1 MNNQAWQ
8 EPIAIIGMA
17 ARLPG
22 AAELTEY
29 WANLVAGVES
39 IEFLTDEQLLAA
51 GVSEQA
57 LADPNYVKAVASA
70 PDLAAFDA
78 EFFGLSPREA
88 VACDPQLR
96 LFLECAH
103 AAVEDA
109 GYDVEQL
116 SEVGVFGA
124 AGANRYLELVRG
136 LGTDSGQL
144 SPAEANATDNL
155 APLVS
160 YKLGLRGPS
169 LTVAA
174 GTASSLVAVHLAVA
188 SLRAGECQLALAG
201 GVDVAAAL
209 GHGYRWQ
216 PGLLSQDGHSR
227 PFDKTATG
235 TVPADG
241 VAVVLLKPL
250 SAAVAD
256 GDRIWAVLRGTAVT
270 NDGADRESFGSS
282 TGTGQVAAI
291 GQALELAGVPP
302 VEVGLIEVP
311 AAGTVAGDGTQ
322 LSALLAGYTDP
333 AGADAVHLLT
343 SVTGNI
349 GHLEHAA
356 GIASLIKVA
365 LSLHHETIPGTI
377 GYQDPNPALEQAGP
391 ALQVTGQ
398 SIGWPHQPDRP
409 RIAAV
414 HAASFGGTN
423 AHAILTEAPAVE
435 ELTEPAEDRPRIV
448 VWSGRTAEAAE
459 AYRARLATH
468 FGAAA
473 TQTRSGFASSVSTL
487 QRGRTAHRHRGAVV
501 AGTARE
507 AAGLLRDTGLA
518 GGPVPD
524 RAGRIAFLFPGQGTQ
539 HVRIAQDL
547 YDRSPAYAAAFDECL
562 ELFEATGVP
571 LRELWQQAD
580 ETQLNDP
587 VVAQPL
593 IFSVEYSLAQAWQA
607 WGIVPS
613 AVVGHSLGEITAATV
628 AGIFTLHDAVKVVTI
643 RSQALQYAPPG
654 GMIAVA
660 APEHEVR
667 PYLTDEVR
675 IAVINGPTQVVVA
688 GPVGATAEVGAAM
701 ERAGLNCR
709 QVRTSYASHVPI
721 AAPAVP
727 VLDQAVRAV
736 RRSAP
741 RIDFYSAAAGR
752 LATADEVIDPGFWS
766 SQLVKPVL
774 FGVAMDALTARDD
787 RLVLIEVGPGR
798 ALTAVLRQHPS
809 VLAGRH
815 QVVPTLAQ
823 RRTEPLAEVRSALAA
838 VAGVWTEGHPV
849 NWPAVEDLAEFR
861 RTSVPGYPY
870 ARTRYWAEQA
880 LSPDGLEP
888 ADLSPFS
895 TLSWREK
902 DRTGPAAGTDQELAL
917 TLLPA
922 DPQWQG
928 AVTEALRR
936 AGLRVLPVVVGP
948 EYAEN
953 TDGFTV
959 RVERP
964 DDLAQVL
971 QAVRRRGLTADLL
984 VHAGTLGRSEE
995 PVAEQLQAGF
1005 GAGAELVRQATRAAG
1020 SGTRPTLLVLTERAV
1035 DVSGSDPHRPGYA
1048 ALIGLVRTVPAEGV
1062 VERAKLIDLGAG
1074 VSGAD
1079 LAAELRDRGS
1089 DRVVAL
1095 RGDRRWV
1102 PVELPLELP
1111 VSPDVPLRPGGV
1123 YLITGGTGAL
1133 GGVLAR
1139 TLAGTGTSPVLV
1151 LTGRTG
1157 APAPELLAEL
1167 ERLGATV
1174 QISTGQAEDKQG
1186 LAALVDQVTRR
1197 HGPVTG
1203 VFHLAGTLGSGMVA
1217 FSSAEQ
1223 ATSTLAGKVL
1233 GAVALAEVFTDRPPL
1248 ELFVAFSSRAALEG
1262 VAGGADYAAA
1272 SAALDAVVRSGLP
1285 PADRLLSIDWPR
1297 WRGEGL
1303 AGPDDPARGLPMEQG
1318 VQLLLRLLAARTG
1331 RQVAVRHYLDGR
1343 PSSTP
1348 APTRPVERPQQA
1360 VEESV
1365 PGGAEPAGTIDRLR
1379 ALWRG
1384 LLGPIDIPSDAD
1396 FFDLGGNSLSAV
1408 ELMTRV
1414 RAEFG
1419 VEIGIVALFD
1429 HPTLDALAVEVD
1441 QREGR

>member
-1 MNNQAWQ
+1 
-8 EPIAIIGMA
+8 
-17 ARLPG
+17 
-22 AAELTEY
+22 
-29 WANLVAGVES
+29 
-39 IEFLTDEQLLAA
+39 
-51 GVSEQA
+51 
-57 LADPNYVKAVASA
+57 
-70 PDLAAFDA
+70 
-78 EFFGLSPREA
+78 
-88 VACDPQLR
+88 
-96 LFLECAH
+96 
-103 AAVEDA
+103 
-109 GYDVEQL
+109 
-116 SEVGVFGA
+116 
-124 AGANRYLELVRG
+124 
-136 LGTDSGQL
+136 
-144 SPAEANATDNL
+144 
-155 APLVS
+155 
-160 YKLGLRGPS
+160 
-169 LTVAA
+169 
-174 GTASSLVAVHLAVA
+174 
-188 SLRAGECQLALAG
+188 
-201 GVDVAAAL
+201 
-209 GHGYRWQ
+209 
-216 PGLLSQDGHSR
+216 
-227 PFDKTATG
+227 
-235 TVPADG
+235 
-241 VAVVLLKPL
+241 
-250 SAAVAD
+250 
-256 GDRIWAVLRGTAVT
+256 
-270 NDGADRESFGSS
+270 
-282 TGTGQVAAI
+282 
-291 GQALELAGVPP
+291 
-302 VEVGLIEVP
+302 VEVGMIELP
-311 AAGTVAGDGTQ
+311 AAGTVPGDGTQ
-322 LSALLAGYTDP
+322 LSALLAGYPDL
-333 AGADAVHLLT
+333 AGEHPVHMLT

-356 GIASLIKVA
+356 GIASLIKAA
-365 LSLHHETIPGTI
+365 LCLQYETIPATI

-391 ALQVTGQ
+391 AWQVTSQ
-398 SIGWPHQPDRP
+398 PVGWPYQPGRP

-423 AHAILTEAPAVE
+423 AHAILTEPPVVEPPA
-435 ELTEPAEDRPRIV
+435 EPAEDRPRIV
-448 VWSGRTAEAAE
+448 AWSARTAQAAE

-468 FGAAA
+468 FGTAPA
-473 TQTRSGFASSVSTL
+473 QTRSGFTSSISTL
-487 QRGRTAHRHRGAVV
+487 QRGRTAHRHRAAVIV
-501 AGTARE
+501 GTARE
-507 AAGLLRDTGLA
+507 AVGLLRDTGVISA
-518 GGPVPD
+518 PVTD
-524 RAGRIAFLFPGQGTQ
+524 RTSRIAFLFPGQGTQ

-547 YDRSPAYAAAFDECL
+547 YDRSPAYAEAFDECL
-562 ELFEATGVP
+562 ELFGAAGVP

-580 ETQLNDP
+580 ESQLNDP

-593 IFSVEYSLAQAWQA
+593 IFAVEYSLAQAWQA
-607 WGIVPS
+607 WGITPS

-628 AGIFTLHDAVKVVTI
+628 AGIFTLHDAVRVVII

-660 APEHEVR
+660 APEQEVR

-688 GPVGATAEVGAAM
+688 GPVAAAAEVGAAM

-752 LATADEVIDPGFWS
+752 LATADEVVDPGFWS

-774 FGVAMDALTARDD
+774 FGVAVDALTARDD

-809 VLAGRH
+809 VLAGKH
-815 QVVPTLAQ
+815 QVLPTLAQ

-849 NWPAVEDLAEFR
+849 NWAAVEDLAEFR

-870 ARTRYWAEQA
+870 ARTRYWAERA
-880 LSPDGLEP
+880 LTADGPEP
-888 ADLSPFS
+888 TELSPFS
-895 TLSWREK
+895 TLSWRESP
-902 DRTGPAAGTDQELAL
+902 RTGPVAGTDQELAL

-922 DPQWQG
+922 DPAWQ
-928 AVTEALRR
+928 VTVTDALRR
-936 AGLRVLPVVVGP
+936 AGLRVLPVATGA

-953 TDGFTV
+953 TEGFTI
-959 RVERP
+959 RADQPE
-964 DDLAQVL
+964 DLAQVL

-984 VHAGTLGRSEE
+984 VHAGTLGRPAES
-995 PVAEQLQAGF
+995 VAEQMQAGF

-1020 SGTRPTLLVLTERAV
+1020 SGSRPTLLVLTEQAV
-1035 DVSGSDPHRPGYA
+1035 DVSGGDPHRPGHA
-1048 ALIGLVRTVPAEGV
+1048 ALTGLVRTVPAEGV

-1074 VSGAD
+1074 LSGAD

-1102 PVELPLELP
+1102 PIELPLELP
-1111 VSPDVPLRPGGV
+1111 EMRDVPLRQGGV

-1139 TLAGTGTSPVLV
+1139 TLAGTGIQPVLV
-1151 LTGRTG
+1151 LTGRSG
-1157 APAPELLAEL
+1157 QLAPELLAEL

-1174 QISTGQAEDKQG
+1174 QIEACPADDKPG

-1203 VFHLAGTLGSGMVA
+1203 VFHLAGVLGTGMVA

-1223 ATSTLAGKVL
+1223 AQATLAGKVL
-1233 GAVALAEVFTDRPPL
+1233 GAVALAEVFADRPPL

-1285 PADRLLSIDWPR
+1285 PADRVLTIDWPR
-1297 WRGEGL
+1297 WRGDGL
-1303 AGPDDPARGLPMEQG
+1303 VGPDDPARGLPVEQG
-1318 VQLLLRLLAARTG
+1318 VQLLLHLLASRTG

-1343 PSSTP
+1343 PSSAP
-1348 APTRPVERPQQA
+1348 APTRPTPAKPQLI
-1360 VEESV
+1360 EE
-1365 PGGAEPAGTIDRLR
+1365 PAETTDQPAGTIDRLR

-1429 HPTLDALAVEVD
+1429 HPTLDALAEQVE
-1441 QREGR
+1441 QRESR